1 MPIRVIIAVVVA
13 LAVAWAMRRWIK
25 HSGRET
31 VRRTTLAVGL
41 VLLGIVFGA
50 ASATTVNNVL
60 GPVPEEV
67 VAVVALVEE
76 PEEAGAV
83 GRVCVRER
91 GATVEPGSFSWC
103 ARLAANTPVEVLEG
117 EQEAVLR
124 YLEPRD
130 VDERVIVE
138 VVPPGAE
145 GAG

>member
-1 MPIRVIIAVVVA
+1 MPIRIVIALVVA
-13 LAVAWAMRRWIK
+13 LVVGWVVRRWIK
-25 HSGRET
+25 HSGREA
-31 VRRTTLAVGL
+31 VRRTSLTVGL

-67 VAVVALVEE
+67 VAVIALVEDTE
-76 PEEAGAV
+76 QV
-83 GRVCVRER
+83 GQPRRVCVRER

-103 ARLAANTPVEVLEG
+103 ARLAAAAPEEVLDG

-124 YLEPRD
+124 YLEPRE

-138 VVPPGAE
+138 VVAPEPTASG
-145 GAG
+145 

>member
-1 MPIRVIIAVVVA
+1 MPIRVVIALVVA
-13 LAVAWAMRRWIK
+13 LVVAWAVRRWIK
-25 HSGRET
+25 HSGREA
-31 VRRTTLAVGL
+31 VRRTSLTVGL

-67 VAVVALVEE
+67 VAVIALVEDTDQAGE
-76 PEEAGAV
+76 PR
-83 GRVCVRER
+83 RVCVRER

-103 ARLAANTPVEVLEG
+103 ARLAAAAPAEVMDG

-124 YLEPRD
+124 YLKPRD

-138 VVPPGAE
+138 VVAPEPSASR
-145 GAG
+145 